1 MSARRE
7 KRLRK
12 LEARVAY
19 LESRTYSVEKRQL
32 DLEEL
37 AGQPTMILS
46 TEEKARPRGVLA
58 SLLLKLRGRRKEEAA
73 DRLEYIKRHPPR
85 PFS

>member
-19 LESRTYSVEKRQL
+19 LESRTYSVEMRQL
-32 DLEEL
+32 RLEEL
-37 AGQPTMILS
+37 AASPTMTLS
-46 TEEKARPRGVLA
+46 TDTEKDHHRGVLA
-58 SLLLKLRGRRKEEAA
+58 SLLLRLRGGYATTK
-73 DRLEYIKRHPPR
+73 DIKRSYKPPR
-85 PFS
+85 TFS

>member
-19 LESRTYSVEKRQL
+19 LEGRVHSVEVRQMDQAEMYFGVVRAPGTTQDDLRPDPPRRSLWRRLL
-32 DLEEL
+32 D
-37 AGQPTMILS
+37 AF
-46 TEEKARPRGVLA
+46 
-58 SLLLKLRGRRKEEAA
+58 RGRDGA
-73 DRLEYIKRHPPR
+73 
-85 PFS
+85 